1 MLIVTRE
8 GDRRCKLPA
17 SQRALITLV
26 YLRKHDTLAQIA
38 SGFRISESTAHAYV
52 HSVTTLLA
60 SRAPSLAQALRRA
73 KPEHVL
79 VDGTIAECD
88 RVGDGQKDYSGK
100 ARRHGVNIQAVTG
113 PAGELVWY
121 SPALPGR
128 TVDITAAK
136 THHIIT
142 ICERLKIPVLADKAY
157 EGAGGTFCTPFKRH
171 GGRELTTKQ
180 KNVNRAHARLRA
192 PVERAFA
199 RLKAW
204 RIFRRARISPNRL
217 TSIVCAILTLE
228 RQR

>member
-1 MLIVTRE
+1 M
-8 GDRRCKLPA
+8 
-17 SQRALITLV
+17 
-26 YLRKHDTLAQIA
+26 
-38 SGFRISESTAHAYV
+38 
-52 HSVTTLLA
+52 
-60 SRAPSLAQALRRA
+60 
-73 KPEHVL
+73 
-79 VDGTIAECD
+79 
-88 RVGDGQKDYSGK
+88 
-100 ARRHGVNIQAVTG
+100 
-113 PAGELVWY
+113 WY